1 MEKKELNERY
11 DSPEME
17 SVTVELSNHI
27 LENSCINYN
36 EAPHEGGGI

>member
-17 SVTVELSNHI
+17 SVTVELSNHV
-27 LENSCINYN
+27 LEGSCENYT
-36 EAPHEGGGI
+36 EAPGEQWD